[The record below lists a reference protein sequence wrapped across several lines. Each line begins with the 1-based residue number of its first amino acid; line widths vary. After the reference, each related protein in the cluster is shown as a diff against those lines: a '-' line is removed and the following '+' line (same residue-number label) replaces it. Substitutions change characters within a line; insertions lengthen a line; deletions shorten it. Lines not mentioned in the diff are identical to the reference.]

1 MLRGRALKLGDHVS
15 TDAIIP
21 SRLADLRGNLP
32 ELAKHIFEDL
42 DPDFLKK
49 VKPGDFLVAGRNFGL
64 GSSREYAPLVIKM
77 SGISLVLVKSVAR
90 IFFRNAINIGLPV
103 LRCDTDRIKT
113 GDDLEV
119 DLELGRVRNLTTEVE
134 LSSTRIPPFMAK
146 VLEEGGLLSYIN
158 KYGDFQIK
166 GE

>member
-1 MLRGRALKLGDHVS
+1 MLKGRALKLGDHVS

-32 ELAKHIFEDL
+32 KLAKHIFEDL
-42 DPDFLKK
+42 DPDFLRK
-49 VKPGDFLVAGRNFGL
+49 VSPGDFLVAGRNFGL
-64 GSSREYAPLVIKM
+64 GSSREYAPRVIKM
-77 SGISLVLVKSVAR
+77 SGISVVLVQSVAR

-103 LRCDTDRIKT
+103 LRCDANGIKS

-119 DLELGRVRNLTTEVE
+119 DLELGRVRNLTTGVE

-158 KYGDFQIK
+158 KHGDFQIK

>member
-21 SRLADLRGNLP
+21 SRLADLRANLP

-49 VKPGDFLVAGRNFGL
+49 IKPGDFLVAGRNFGL

-119 DLELGRVRNLTTEVE
+119 DLELGRVRNLTTGVE
-134 LSSTRIPPFMAK
+134 LISTRIPPFMAK

>member
-1 MLRGRALKLGDHVS
+1 MLRGRALKLGDHIS

-64 GSSREYAPLVIKM
+64 GSSREYAPRVIKM
-77 SGISLVLVKSVAR
+77 SGISLILVKSVAR